1 MEFHFYWM
9 PHISFVIFIA
19 FLLNALSLPNLS
31 SVLTGVI
38 YISILS
44 EIQSV
49 IKFLPFVT
57 ILIWTYLRFSW
68 SYISLQLSYLWT
80 VKSFSDRQKGR
91 EGWSQCL
98 RELKIDPGTVTGP
111 AMWSGG
117 RTSLTSDDDAVSGD
131 GKCHGFHKLPKC
143 DAGEVAAIPLPYY
156 PHENDIPCVCSAF

>member
-1 MEFHFYWM
+1 MGMEFHFYWM

-57 ILIWTYLRFSW
+57 ILI
-68 SYISLQLSYLWT
+68 
-80 VKSFSDRQKGR
+80 
-91 EGWSQCL
+91 
-98 RELKIDPGTVTGP
+98 
-111 AMWSGG
+111 
-117 RTSLTSDDDAVSGD
+117 
-131 GKCHGFHKLPKC
+131 
-143 DAGEVAAIPLPYY
+143 
-156 PHENDIPCVCSAF
+156 